1 MITKK
6 GFAFLVFSIVAIVS
20 AQTPPAPPPR
30 LTLQDAVGL
39 AVQNH
44 PQVLTAQHEINVAN
58 QQIIEARAPYY
69 PAVTADATGSE
80 ANHTARIGAG
90 FLNAPSLFTRLGQGV
105 NFSQLITDVG
115 RTSNLVA
122 SSRLQAQASTQNY
135 QATRYDIV
143 LQVNRAYY
151 DVLHSQSV
159 VRVAEETVAARQLLL
174 DQVSA
179 LAKNNLRSQL
189 DVSFADVN
197 VSEAKLLLL
206 RAQDSVQETF
216 AELMRSIGS
225 DQPAHYQLVD
235 EPLPTGPPAT
245 VNELIAQALNNRP
258 ELASFRFSRDSA
270 YRFYEAEKD
279 LSHPTVSLVGT
290 AGFLPLINQVGSTP
304 IASEY
309 EGAAVNFSIPV
320 MNGHLFTARREA
332 ARYKAMEADQRLRDE
347 QERVVR
353 DVRVAWSGATN
364 AFQRIDVT
372 AQFLRQAAL
381 ALDLAQ
387 GRYNLGLSSIV
398 ELTQAQLNQT
408 QAEIENLSAKY
419 DYQTQYSVLQYTIGN
434 LR

>member
-1 MITKK
+1 
-6 GFAFLVFSIVAIVS
+6 
-20 AQTPPAPPPR
+20 
-30 LTLQDAVGL
+30 
-39 AVQNH
+39 
-44 PQVLTAQHEINVAN
+44 
-58 QQIIEARAPYY
+58 
-69 PAVTADATGSE
+69 
-80 ANHTARIGAG
+80 
-90 FLNAPSLFTRLGQGV
+90 
-105 NFSQLITDVG
+105 
-115 RTSNLVA
+115 
-122 SSRLQAQASTQNY
+122 
-135 QATRYDIV
+135 
-143 LQVNRAYY
+143 
-151 DVLHSQSV
+151 
-159 VRVAEETVAARQLLL
+159 
-174 DQVSA
+174 
-179 LAKNNLRSQL
+179 
-189 DVSFADVN
+189 
-197 VSEAKLLLL
+197 
-206 RAQDSVQETF
+206 
-216 AELMRSIGS
+216 MRSIGS
-225 DQPAHYQLVD
+225 DQPANYQLVD
-235 EPLPTGPPAT
+235 EPLPAGPPAT
-245 VNELIAQALNNRP
+245 VDQLIAQALNNRP

-387 GRYNLGLSSIV
+387 GRYNLGLASII